1 MLIRLAELLQCDP
14 QKVAELSCM
23 SGICHVM
30 EQMTLDRVFRCKS
43 RHWTDFAS
51 ICGLNRLVESG
62 GRIFFPDTSDRV
74 HKVSH
79 WITATIAALDLCRKP
94 GRPKGENLPT
104 VGATSCESMGWVGWG
119 CTGNFLLIIYHY
131 HSVSY
136 CHHHWFILWY
146 VLWQSV
152 TIIFSSV
159 TSFVVDGFGS
169 FRFSFPMI
177 CSGPV
182 DHVLLFLFLF
192 YISEFPFN
200 DGNFWCSLICWS
212 VFNLWLVYHY
222 GDLWN

>member
-1 MLIRLAELLQCDP
+1 MLIRLAELLQYDP

-62 GRIFFPDTSDRV
+62 GGFS
-74 HKVSH
+74 
-79 WITATIAALDLCRKP
+79 
-94 GRPKGENLPT
+94 
-104 VGATSCESMGWVGWG
+104 
-119 CTGNFLLIIYHY
+119 LLILLIGSTRSATGLRQRLQRLISAESLADPRGKTFQPWAQQAVSPWGELVEVVRENFTYY
-131 HSVSY
+131 ISLSY
-136 CHHHWFILWY
+136 CIPLSSSLVHFVICSVAICYYIFECHIICCGWFW
-146 VLWQSV
+146 
-152 TIIFSSV
+152 
-159 TSFVVDGFGS
+159 SFH
-169 FRFSFPMI
+169 FSFPMI

-200 DGNFWCSLICWS
+200 DGNFWCSLIC
-212 VFNLWLVYHY
+212 
-222 GDLWN
+222 